1 MRVFRADR
9 NPLKPKNTDDE
20 ENGESHVN
28 YLKPPKVEKN
38 FLISPP
44 GSPPI
49 GWEQIEE
56 DPPNSTPLAADLLH
70 ALEKLKLQEEQ
81 HERGQFSML
90 LDPAEAGVGVFV
102 EDCDAS
108 GAFDVIEEE
117 WVYGETM
124 PAREK
129 WRPMPTAMPPMASVS
144 A

>member
-1 MRVFRADR
+1 LRVFRADR
-9 NPLKPKNTDDE
+9 NPLKPKYTDEE
-20 ENGESHVN
+20 ENGESHVT

-44 GSPPI
+44 GSPPV
-49 GWEQIEE
+49 GWEQIVE

-81 HERGQFSML
+81 HERGQFEML

-102 EDCDAS
+102 EDCDAY
-108 GAFDVIEEE
+108 GAVEVIEEE

-129 WRPMPTAMPPMASVS
+129 WRPMPTSMPPMATVS